1 MSYKKNFGANECH
14 KQRSPCIL
22 KTLKFFLNKKF
33 IRLFFFFFL
42 PKFFIMG
49 IMLLQM
55 ERACQLGYKR
65 RFKKEIVLPSTV
77 TLSSVLALC

>member
-1 MSYKKNFGANECH
+1 
-14 KQRSPCIL
+14 
-22 KTLKFFLNKKF
+22 
-33 IRLFFFFFL
+33 
-42 PKFFIMG
+42 MG

-77 TLSSVLALC
+77 TLSRVLELC